1 MLNTYRLNEHVYLS
15 TDKKEIVLFEQN
27 DSGTW
32 DVFVPLLNKYIA
44 YDLDTFDV
52 AEGTAFQFLSMVSA

>member
-15 TDKKEIVLFEQN
+15 TDKKEIALFEQN
-27 DSGTW
+27 DLGTW
-32 DVFVPLLNKYIA
+32 DVFAPLLNKYIA
-44 YDLDTFDV
+44 NDLDTFDE

>member
-15 TDKKEIVLFEQN
+15 TDKKEIALFEQN
-27 DSGTW
+27 DAGTW

-44 YDLDTFDV
+44 EELNTFDQ
-52 AEGTAFQFLSMVSA
+52 AEGTAFQWLSQVSA